1 MADVS
6 YSYLIPIAELTPGG
20 VSSIRNKLR
29 DFLVDETAARLSMAK
44 QNLVVRDIRGVEDM
58 AICKTTGAVA
68 TEDDWKYTGSGAATW
83 DPWTVAAST
92 MGDQRFVMLYG
103 LRDLTMRNIA
113 WDAATLAQALSL
125 VKIEVGNAV
134 KAIWDSSVLGAYAL
148 SGPAVAVTSNGVL
161 IPQNAAYQL
170 RAFTNA
176 AIAQYLQ
183 LVGLVCEPRG
193 KLISP

>member
-29 DFLVDETAARLSMAK
+29 DFLVEETAARLSMAK
-44 QNLVVRDIRGVEDM
+44 ANLVVRDIRAYEDM
-58 AICKTTGAVA
+58 VICKTTSAVA
-68 TEDDWKYTGSGAATW
+68 TENDWKYTGTSAAW
-83 DPWTVAAST
+83 EYWTDEAQT
-92 MGDQRFVMLYG
+92 MADQRFIILYG
-103 LRDLTMRNIA
+103 LRDLTMRNTA
-113 WDAATLAQALSL
+113 YEAVNAVQAISL

-134 KAIWDSSVLGAYAL
+134 KAIWDSNTVGAYAL

-170 RAFTNA
+170 SVFVNSAV
-176 AIAQYLQ
+176 AQWLQ